1 MEVELADLISNVSEE
16 TNQNVAQNGPW
27 KAKRQVE
34 PEDPF
39 DRIGKYITL
48 FFIITF
54 ISMISLQQELL
65 VSTIGRFIKLDKKL
79 IVQIIQSIIISI
91 TSTFYVYYAI

>member
-1 MEVELADLISNVSEE
+1 MEVELADLISNASEE
-16 TNQNVAQNGPW
+16 NQIGNQEGSW

-48 FFIITF
+48 FFIMIF

-65 VSTIGRFIKLDKKL
+65 VTTIGRFIKLDKKL
-79 IVQIIQSIIISI
+79 IIQIMQSILISL